1 MWKMKYNDLIFN
13 ECVGA
18 TLKFAYEKNSDDE
31 AFVLSEA
38 SKRLFCDDSSK
49 KNS

>member
-1 MWKMKYNDLIFN
+1 MKYNYLIFN

-38 SKRLFCDDSSK
+38 SKRLLCDDSSK